1 MTTRRRLLV
10 FGLPVALLLLGVGV
24 WLLGSAPAVTS
35 SITMEN
41 AARIKGGMTLEE
53 VEAILR
59 DPGKALNAG
68 DNPNSCWISWQG
80 PDGFFV
86 TVQFEGTPGRVNG
99 IMQGTLHR
107 ETLLERIRRWV
118 GL

>member
-1 MTTRRRLLV
+1 MTRRRLLV

-24 WLLGSAPAVTS
+24 WLLGSSPAVAS

-53 VEAILR
+53 VEAILG

-80 PDGFFV
+80 AYGFFL
-86 TVQFEGTPGRVNG
+86 TVQFEGTPGRVSA
-99 IMQGTLHR
+99 IMQGR
-107 ETLLERIRRWV
+107 MEPEPIRERIRRW
-118 GL
+118 LHL